1 MSEKYNRYKK
11 DVIEP
16 RQSNRGKKMLSSRE
30 MRRNLGRKNIKPKTL
45 QLTEMSNIVRGNKAL
60 IQSLKKQII
69 LQDQKIFGLQHDI
82 KELEET
88 LSTFELPTEPTKEDK
103 LRERYGHEM
112 HKIALRGGKET
123 KIYQKW
129 REKQTKPYQDK

>member
-1 MSEKYNRYKK
+1 
-11 DVIEP
+11 
-16 RQSNRGKKMLSSRE
+16 